1 MLGLTG
7 LCYTGTKIHKGNKC
21 RRVCHILQMVGFSLK
36 SHYLSLNGHVVF
48 AERIGFQLTLP
59 DKVEPV
65 VYLGYH
71 RLVPK
76 PVSEE

>member
-1 MLGLTG
+1 
-7 LCYTGTKIHKGNKC
+7 
-21 RRVCHILQMVGFSLK
+21 MVGFSLK
-36 SHYLSLNGHVVF
+36 SHYLSLNGHLVF